1 MSVKIL
7 IRRKVTNE
15 NKVELITLLKKLR
28 SLTLEQPGYISGQ
41 TLKRIDNR
49 DENLVIS
56 TWQSL
61 EEWNKW
67 VNDPKR
73 EEIQVQIDMLLG
85 QETEYAVYS
94 T

>member
-15 NKVELITLLKKLR
+15 NTVELISLLKKLR
-28 SLTLEQPGYISGQ
+28 SLTLGQPGYISGQ

-56 TWQSL
+56 SWRSL
-61 EEWNKW
+61 EEWNRW
-67 VNDPKR
+67 LDDPKR
-73 EEIQVQIDMLLG
+73 AEIQVQIDMLLG
-85 QETEYAVYS
+85 QETKYAIYS